1 MSLPQQSILES
12 ILPKMEA
19 THQKFKAFV
28 AALDEAAVTQPSA
41 ANPWNPREI
50 TSHLV
55 DAERAHRRFIEAVAA
70 GNGPARLENFDL
82 NAWNAGRIAKRAG
95 QSLTELL
102 AAFDQE
108 RAATIAVLQG
118 LPADAWQKAG
128 DHPALGHVTVEYVA
142 RIIGLHERSHLQ
154 EMMG

>member
-1 MSLPQQSILES
+1 MTSPLDR

-28 AALDEAAVTQPSA
+28 SGLDAATVQQPSA
-41 ANPWNPREI
+41 ANAWNPREI

-55 DAERAHRRFIEAVAA
+55 DAERAHRRFIEAVAS
-70 GNGPARLENFDL
+70 GNPPARLENFDL
-82 NAWNAGRIAKRAG
+82 DAWNAGRIAKRAD
-95 QSLTELL
+95 QTLAELL
-102 AAFDQE
+102 AAYDQE
-108 RAATIAVLQG
+108 RAATIAMLQG
-118 LPADAWQKAG
+118 LPDDAWAKEG

-154 EMMG
+154 EMTGQ

>member
-1 MSLPQQSILES
+1 MSSQLDN

-28 AALDEAAVTQPSA
+28 QGLDTATAQQSSA
-41 ANPWNPREI
+41 ANAWNPREI
-50 TSHLV
+50 TGHLV
-55 DAERAHRRFIEAVAA
+55 DAERAHRRFIEAVAS
-70 GNGPARLENFDL
+70 GNPPAKIENFDL
-82 NAWNAGRIAKRAG
+82 DAWNAGRVAKRAG
-95 QSLTELL
+95 QTLDELL

-118 LPADAWQKAG
+118 LPDDAWEKAG
-128 DHPALGHVTVEYVA
+128 DHPALGHVTIEYTA